1 MQSQLYL
8 VSLLIISV
16 AVLLFLIMKLKLHAF
31 VSLLIV
37 SMLTAIAAGMPIQ
50 SIMGTIQSG
59 MGGTLGFISVVVGLG
74 AMFGQMLE
82 VSGGA
87 ERLARTLIKSFGKDK
102 AAWALGLAGF
112 IISIPVFF
120 DVGFIILVPLVYSL
134 SKETKKSLLHY
145 GIPLL
150 AGLAVT
156 HAFVPPT
163 PGPVAVAQLVGAD
176 LGKVILFG
184 IIAGIPAMII
194 AGPVF
199 GKFIGERIYADIPD
213 YMSFDDSI
221 ITKDDKDLPSFS
233 LIITLILIPIVLILL
248 NTSATV
254 FLPEGN
260 SLRNIVSFIGHPF
273 SALTIATVLAF
284 ITLGKHKGL
293 SREEV
298 SKVAT
303 AALAPTGLIL
313 LVTGAGGIF
322 KQVLTDSNIGKM
334 LAEGLASS
342 SMNPIILAFLI
353 ATVVRVAAGSATVAM
368 MTAGGIMAPLL
379 PAFNVEPALV
389 VIAIAS
395 GATVLSHVNDS
406 GFWLVNRYFGISEKD
421 TLKSWTV
428 METLIGIVG
437 LISALILS
445 IFIK

>member
-1 MQSQLYL
+1 MQGQFYY
-8 VSLLIISV
+8 VAVLLISI
-16 AVLLFLIMKLKLHAF
+16 ALLLFLIMKLKLHAF
-31 VSLLIV
+31 VALLIV
-37 SMLTAIAAGMPIQ
+37 SMGTAVAAGMPIEK
-50 SIMGTIQSG
+50 IMGTIQSG

-74 AMFGQMLE
+74 AMFGKMLE

-87 ERLARTLIKSFGKDK
+87 ERLARTLINKFGKDR
-102 AAWALGLAGF
+102 ASWALGLAGF
-112 IISIPVFF
+112 IVSIPVFF

-134 SKETKKSLLHY
+134 AKETKKSLLHY

-184 IIAGIPAMII
+184 IIAGIPSMIV
-194 AGPVF
+194 AGPIF
-199 GKFIGERIYADIPD
+199 GKYIGNKIYAEVPE
-213 YMSFDDSI
+213 YMELDDNVI
-221 ITKDDKDLPSFS
+221 NAEEKDLPSFK
-233 LIITLILIPIVLILL
+233 LIISLILIPIVLILL
-248 NTSATV
+248 NTTAGV
-254 FLPEGN
+254 FLEEG
-260 SLRNIVSFIGHPF
+260 SSIRNILTFIGHPF
-273 SALTIATVLAF
+273 LALSISTILAF

-293 SREEV
+293 TKEEV
-298 SKVAT
+298 NKVAT

-322 KQVLTDSNIGKM
+322 KQVLIDSNIGTV
-334 LAEGLASS
+334 LAEGLADS
-342 SMNPIILAFLI
+342 SMNPIILAFII
-353 ATVVRVAAGSATVAM
+353 ATVVRVSVGSATVAM

-379 PAFNVEPALV
+379 PAFNVEPALI
-389 VIAIAS
+389 VIAIAA

-428 METLIGIVG
+428 METLIGVVG
-437 LISALILS
+437 LISVLIIS
-445 IFIK
+445 IFV